1 VVFNPSSANP
11 STGWFTATGGYT
23 PQTSYAGETGQPG
36 DPTSSAYPAYSE
48 TNPPFTNPSAWTS
61 QQWNA
66 YISKITLEAQTASSG
81 FERWKARMQLEDA
94 QKGRDNEAALQQM
107 RNDASKYG
115 TDIQRQTAID
125 QLAENARQY
134 DLNHGLEMQK
144 LGLSRAQ
151 TATDYLSTPDRYI
164 EGASFLDLSG
174 RVLSGGG
181 YAQPAGDPQMK
192 TMADYQALENGG
204 NPGRQV
210 SSAQVGGNAADPRVK
225 ALKAV
230 IDAAPP
236 SADPGLDN
244 NGYAVLQAAKHI
256 YSMNLT
262 PQQQAQIKGDKQYQQ
277 MLASAGGRA
286 GYNPDQWWQ
295 KQQQSLPGQ
304 SSRPT
309 LA

>member
-11 STGWFTATGGYT
+11 SAGWFTATGGYT
-23 PQTSYAGETGQPG
+23 PQTSYAGSSYGSQPG
-36 DPTSSAYPAYSE
+36 GYSQASGQQQGQGGVPTVE
-48 TNPPFTNPSAWTS
+48 
-61 QQWNA
+61 QWNQ
-66 YISKITLEAQTASSG
+66 YLAQLQQALQASSG
-81 FERWKARMQLEDA
+81 FERWKLQQQYEDA

-107 RNDASKYG
+107 RNDASTYG
-115 TDIQRQTAID
+115 TDVQRQTAID
-125 QLAENARQY
+125 QLAENARQF
-134 DLNHGLEMQK
+134 DLNHGLEAQR
-144 LGLSRAQ
+144 LGLDRAK

-174 RVLSGGG
+174 RIVGGG
-181 YAQPAGDPQMK
+181 GWTGDSGTPQMK
-192 TMADYQALENGG
+192 TMSDYAALEAGG

-210 SSAQVGGNAADPRVK
+210 TSANVGGNAADPRVK

-277 MLASAGGRA
+277 MLASAGSRA
-286 GYNPDQWWQ
+286 GYSPDQWWQ